1 MSDRIVEADAI
12 VIGAGIVG
20 ASCALRLA
28 QRGLD
33 VTVLEREAAPAG
45 GSTGRSA
52 AGVRHQ
58 FSDRVNVI
66 LSRES
71 IAEYR
76 SMPEA
81 GYRPIGYLF
90 YVPQAQWDAQ
100 LRAVALQRELGAR
113 VEVLTPQQATRL
125 VPAHTEGIA
134 GATWCA
140 DDGVVDPHGICMAW
154 VAQARAIGV
163 RFQMRSEVVAL
174 RRDGARWEARA
185 GALRARAPLV
195 VNAAG
200 AWAGRVARLAG
211 LEVPVQP
218 ARRMVFATGPLEAA
232 LRLPHPYPLTV
243 DLATGLWLRSEGERL
258 IFGLSNPADTGFA
271 EGIDWPWLET
281 AYEAALPR
289 FPWFERLAID
299 RRASWWGYYED
310 TPDHNAILG
319 WMPGVDGWINA
330 CGFSGHGVQ
339 QAAAVGRLIAQQAL
353 GEPTSIDVAALRI
366 ERFAAAPGGAA
377 MAERLIV

>member
-1 MSDRIVEADAI
+1 MRHRSVDADAI

-20 ASCALRLA
+20 ASCALRIA
-28 QRGLD
+28 QRGLS
-33 VTVLEREAAPAG
+33 VAVLEREPAPAG

-58 FSDRVNVI
+58 FSDAVNVL

-71 IAEYR
+71 IAHYR
-76 SMPEA
+76 SMPAA

-90 YVPQAQWDAQ
+90 YVPPAQWEAQ
-100 LRAVALQRELGAR
+100 MRAVTLQRELGVQ
-113 VEVLTPQQATRL
+113 VEVLTPGQATRI
-125 VPAHTEGIA
+125 VPARTESVA

-140 DDGVVDPHGICMAW
+140 DDGIVDPHGICMDW
-154 VAQARAIGV
+154 VAQARSIGV
-163 RFQMRSEVVAL
+163 HFEMGSEVVAL
-174 RRDGARWEARA
+174 GRDGARWEARTA
-185 GALRARAPLV
+185 TLRARAPLV
-195 VNAAG
+195 INAAG

-211 LEVPVQP
+211 LEVPVAP
-218 ARRMVFATGPLEAA
+218 ARRMVFATGPLEAS

-243 DLATGLWLRSEGERL
+243 DLDSGLWFRSEGQRL

-281 AYEAALPR
+281 TYEAALPR

-319 WMPGVDGWINA
+319 RMPGAAGWINA

-339 QAAAVGRLIAQQAL
+339 QAAAVGKLVAQEAL
-353 GEPTSIDVAALRI
+353 GEPPSIGIESLRI
-366 ERFAAAPGGAA
+366 ERFAGAA
-377 MAERLIV
+377 RGGGAERLIV